1 MYNARGLDSEAA
13 AADVPTMRRAWRS
26 DLSARRQL
34 APENEFSKRA
44 RGRLMGL
51 ASATYYDEPEIQAH

>member
-1 MYNARGLDSEAA
+1 MLADYEACIA
-13 AADVPTMRRAWRS
+13 AELERLVGSSR
-26 DLSARRQL
+26 
-34 APENEFSKRA
+34 PENEFSKRA

>member
-1 MYNARGLDSEAA
+1 MYNAIDSEAA
-13 AADVPTMRRAWRS
+13 AADV
-26 DLSARRQL
+26 L
-34 APENEFSKRA
+34 ADYEACIAAALERLAASSRPENEFSKRA